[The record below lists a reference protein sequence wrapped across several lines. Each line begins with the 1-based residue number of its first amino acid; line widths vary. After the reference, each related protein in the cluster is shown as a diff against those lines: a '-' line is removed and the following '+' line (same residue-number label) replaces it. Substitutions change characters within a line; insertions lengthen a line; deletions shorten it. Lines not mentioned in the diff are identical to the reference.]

1 MTTETEAPTEVGAAE
16 AFAAL
21 QEEIAALGRKI
32 EAMAARPG
40 IPDAVDYG
48 PSFGEVLGKLAQLE
62 TKLVGIA
69 DDPSRRLTPDQ
80 HARAIERAKDGAFQD
95 VIRQLR
101 DEAGAIRRE
110 REALGEIGAHGGNR
124 NRQRLLLAGAVLV
137 GLLAYPLVAAT
148 LPGGSYLAAIAT
160 GTFNRWQAG
169 IGLMHVADPEG
180 ARSIARA
187 TRIVSANAEVLRA
200 CFRAAQKSGEAQ
212 QCMLLISHDS
222 GQNQNGLINR

>member
-1 MTTETEAPTEVGAAE
+1 MDEQIEPLAEASAAE

-21 QEEIAALGRKI
+21 QDEIAVLGQKI
-32 EAMAARPG
+32 EAMAARSGTPES
-40 IPDAVDYG
+40 VDYG
-48 PSFGEVLGKLAQLE
+48 PSFGEVLGKLAELE
-62 TKLVGIA
+62 TKLLGIA
-69 DDPSRRLTPDQ
+69 DYPSLRLTPDQ
-80 HARAIERAKDGAFQD
+80 HARAIERAKDGAFQE

-110 REALGEIGAHGGNR
+110 REALEEIGTYGRNR
-124 NRQRLLLAGAVLV
+124 KRQRLWLAGAVLV

-169 IGLMHVADPEG
+169 ISLMHVADPEG

-187 TRIVSANAEVLRA
+187 TRIITANVDALKGCAE
-200 CFRAAQKSGEAQ
+200 AARKAGREQKCTVVVG
-212 QCMLLISHDS
+212 ID
-222 GQNQNGLINR
+222 

>member
-1 MTTETEAPTEVGAAE
+1 MTTETEAPAEAGAAE

-32 EAMAARPG
+32 EAMAAKPNVA
-40 IPDAVDYG
+40 DAIDYG
-48 PSFGEVLGKLAQLE
+48 PSFGEVLGTLAQLE

-69 DDPSRRLTPDQ
+69 DCPSLRLTPDQ

-110 REALGEIGAHGGNR
+110 REALGEIGTHGRNR
-124 NRQRLLLAGAVLV
+124 RRQRLWLASAVLA
-137 GLLAYPLVAAT
+137 GLLAYPLFAAT
-148 LPGGSYLAAIAT
+148 LPGGSYLAALAN

-187 TRIVSANAEVLRA
+187 TRIVSANAEALKGCA
-200 CFRAAQKSGEAQ
+200 EAARKTGREQKCTLVVGVE
-212 QCMLLISHDS
+212 
-222 GQNQNGLINR
+222 

>member
-1 MTTETEAPTEVGAAE
+1 MTSETEASAETGAAE

-21 QEEIAALGRKI
+21 QEEVAALGRKI
-32 EAMAARPG
+32 EGMAALLGTPEP
-40 IPDAVDYG
+40 IDYG
-48 PSFGEVLGKLAQLE
+48 PSFGEVLGKLAELE

-69 DDPSRRLTPDQ
+69 DYPSLRLTPDQ

-110 REALGEIGAHGGNR
+110 REALGEIGARSGSR
-124 NRQRLLLAGAVLV
+124 KRQKFWLAGAALI

-160 GTFNRWQAG
+160 GKLDRWQAG
-169 IGLMHVADPEG
+169 VGLMQGADPEG

-200 CFRAAQKSGEAQ
+200 CAEAARKAGREQKCTFMVIADQ
-212 QCMLLISHDS
+212 
-222 GQNQNGLINR
+222 

>member
-1 MTTETEAPTEVGAAE
+1 MWGNGILITTETDAPAEAGAAE

-21 QEEIAALGRKI
+21 QEEIAALGHKI
-32 EAMAARPG
+32 EAIAAKTYAPE
-40 IPDAVDYG
+40 AVDYG

-62 TKLVGIA
+62 TMLVGVA

-80 HARAIERAKDGAFQD
+80 HARAIERAKDGAFQE

-110 REALGEIGAHGGNR
+110 REALEEIGTHAR
-124 NRQRLLLAGAVLV
+124 NRKRQRVWLVGAVLI
-137 GLLAYPLVAAT
+137 GLLAYPLFAAT

-160 GTFNRWQAG
+160 GTFDRWQAG
-169 IGLMHVADPEG
+169 IGLMYVADPEG

-187 TRIVSANAEVLRA
+187 TRIVNANAEALKGCAEAARKAGREQKCVVVLGSEFER
-200 CFRAAQKSGEAQ
+200 
-212 QCMLLISHDS
+212 
-222 GQNQNGLINR
+222 

>member
-1 MTTETEAPTEVGAAE
+1 MDEQIEPPAEASAAE

-21 QEEIAALGRKI
+21 QDEIAALGRKI
-32 EAMAARPG
+32 EAMAAKPG
-40 IPDAVDYG
+40 MPEPVDYG
-48 PSFGEVLGKLAQLE
+48 PSFGEVLARQAQLE
-62 TKLVGIA
+62 MKLAGIA
-69 DDPSRRLTPDQ
+69 DDPSLRLTPDQ
-80 HARAIERAKDGAFQD
+80 HARAIERAKEGAFQE

-110 REALGEIGAHGGNR
+110 REELQRIGIHAR
-124 NRQRLLLAGAVLV
+124 NRKRQRFWLAGAALV

-160 GTFNRWQAG
+160 GTVDRWQAG

-187 TRIVSANAEVLRA
+187 TRIVNANVDALKGCVE
-200 CFRAAQKSGEAQ
+200 AARTAGREQKCAIVVGPE
-212 QCMLLISHDS
+212 
-222 GQNQNGLINR
+222 